1 MALTYTDYYE
11 VLGVPRDAD
20 QDAIRRAYRK
30 LARKYHPDV
39 NSDSD
44 AEDRFKQLGEAYEV
58 LSDPE
63 KRERYD
69 RLGANWR
76 QQEQA
81 APDVSF
87 EDFFDRQDFGA
98 NDTRFEFSDDLFERL
113 FGSRFG
119 GGAGGWT
126 SGPARGLDREAAL
139 ELSLEDALEGGRR
152 RLTLDHREINVNFPA
167 GVRDGQLIRLA
178 GQGGPGREG
187 GPPGDLYLR
196 IALRVHPKFRR
207 RGENDLDVDLP
218 VAPWQAALGAT
229 VPVQTLDG
237 TTQLRVPA
245 GSSSG
250 RRLRLRGR
258 GLPKSGSGR
267 GDLHAVVKI
276 TVPKELSDRE
286 RELYEELAEISAQE
300 TAA

>member
-1 MALTYTDYYE
+1 MALAFTDYYA

-30 LARKYHPDV
+30 LAREYHPDL
-39 NSDSD
+39 NAESD
-44 AEDRFKQLGEAYEV
+44 AEERFKELGEAYEV

-76 QQEQA
+76 QQEQE

-87 EDFFDRQDFGA
+87 EDFFDRQEFRSD
-98 NDTRFEFSDDLFERL
+98 DTRFEFSDDLFERL
-113 FGSRFG
+113 FGGRFG
-119 GGAGGWT
+119 GGAGRA
-126 SGPARGLDREAAL
+126 SGPLRGLDREAAL

-152 RLTLDHREINVNFPA
+152 RLTLDHHEINVNFPA

-178 GQGGPGREG
+178 GQGGPGRDG

-196 IALRVHPKFRR
+196 IALKPHPTFRR

-218 VAPWQAALGAT
+218 RAPWQVALGAT
-229 VPVQTLDG
+229 GPVQRLDG
-237 TTQLRVPA
+237 AP
-245 GSSSG
+245 
-250 RRLRLRGR
+250 
-258 GLPKSGSGR
+258 
-267 GDLHAVVKI
+267 
-276 TVPKELSDRE
+276 
-286 RELYEELAEISAQE
+286 
-300 TAA
+300 